1 MLRPAK
7 KYASLTFN
15 PHPRQPTTDATARH
29 KQPNMADTTSPGG
42 GGTEPAPKKPKVTTI
57 DAPLSLLSLGDPLDS
72 ILAQCDVVSVCRLE
86 QTCKALGV
94 RANSHV
100 RKRWDRLDASVPAK
114 FRSSVGSAGK
124 GRFQRYYSA
133 RVVAR
138 KLEAQLEAHTANFDY
153 VRGMFAPRC
162 PGCSTFPEELCT
174 DIYCKPEDFELF
186 LRLSR
191 KVGNKFHT
199 LEPSHECEGFV
210 EFRSLVDNEQNS
222 SAGMNPNRPFC
233 GRSIHFRLADY
244 APPRLKRALKY
255 VAERK
260 SALAERFNQAFVENE
275 VKDIVMTLLAVHKE
289 TGKTELLTGVV
300 GFKWEDHGGP
310 HLEPAGNLARYMT
323 DTPHNEDS
331 FNFYVRTTVGK
342 MLNWVSNDGE
352 CKVIID
358 DWQ

>member
-1 MLRPAK
+1 MSHIPRPIRI
-7 KYASLTFN
+7 
-15 PHPRQPTTDATARH
+15 HPRHRRPPRH

-42 GGTEPAPKKPKVTTI
+42 GGTEPAPKKPRLVT
-57 DAPLSLLSLGDPLDS
+57 DAPPSLLTLGDPLGS
-72 ILAQCDVVSVCRLE
+72 ILAQCDVASVCRLE

-100 RKRWDRLDASVPAK
+100 RERWVRLDASVPAEL
-114 FRSSVGSAGK
+114 RSSVGDAGK
-124 GRFQRYYSA
+124 ERYRRYYSA
-133 RVVAR
+133 HMVAQ
-138 KLEAQLEAHTANFDY
+138 KLEPQLEAHTAMFDY

-191 KVGNKFHT
+191 KVGHEFHH
-199 LEPSHECEGFV
+199 LDPDHECEGFV
-210 EFRSLVDNEQNS
+210 EFRSLVDNEQTS
-222 SAGMNPNRPFC
+222 SAGMNPLRPFC
-233 GRSIHFRLADY
+233 GRSIHFRLVDY
-244 APPRLKRALKY
+244 APPLLKQALKC

-260 SALAERFNQAFVENE
+260 SVRHMAEREDQAFVESE

-300 GFKWEDHGGP
+300 GFKWVDHGGP
-310 HLEPAGNLARYMT
+310 HLEPAGNLANYMT